1 MHVQLS
7 LFLRQIRGTWTRSCA
22 ILLLTS
28 FPAVLFCT
36 VSTNPFDSCID
47 RSLQSVRQPCL
58 QGEEKAPSWQ
68 RGLWGRTG
76 AQQLICIGLEVF
88 LTTSLNNQWVPSL
101 LIPPPPRLAKAPFV
115 LHPRRFPPPRHGPR
129 ILPDRDRMP
138 WAIKGSTLHIRQLLV
153 PFLPNLPPPRSS
165 APSRPA
171 AAEIFWIVHSVQAG
185 RVCSSLFTAMA
196 CGAGYLVLFN

>member
-1 MHVQLS
+1 MNSIVCHLASSIVS
-7 LFLRQIRGTWTRSCA
+7 GS
-22 ILLLTS
+22 S
-28 FPAVLFCT
+28 VLHC
-36 VSTNPFDSCID
+36 VH
-47 RSLQSVRQPCL
+47 QSVWFVHRSFTTKRTAAMSAGG
-58 QGEEKAPSWQ
+58 GEGTLLAA
-68 RGLWGRTG
+68 GLVRSYRR